1 MKNLFF
7 LFFILLIV
15 SCSNNSETEYL
26 ISEKKVYL
34 KVGTNTSEEE
44 LVKISTELL
53 AERNITVDFQDSEF
67 DDDGKLMYLNLKV
80 DCNDDF
86 RGSTKAE
93 KVALMVSKYGFV
105 RDYSEGSDAPFRIG
119 SVN

>member
-7 LFFILLIV
+7 LFFILLLS

-26 ISEKKVYL
+26 ISDEKVYL

-53 AERNITVDFQDSEF
+53 AERNITVDFQGSEF

-80 DCNDDF
+80 DCNDGL
-86 RGSTKAE
+86 RGSAKAE

-105 RDYSEGSDAPFRIG
+105 RDYSEGSDVPFRVG